1 MNDPRIRVSPEKHE
15 WVVKREEEKIIYVCV
30 FRICQLIS
38 WMKEKVVE
46 VGSGVND
53 FNNCVNFAVSTVS
66 SPCFQKMVLPNIKL
80 DDYMLIYGVPP

>member
-1 MNDPRIRVSPEKHE
+1 
-15 WVVKREEEKIIYVCV
+15 
-30 FRICQLIS
+30 
-38 WMKEKVVE
+38 MKEKVVE